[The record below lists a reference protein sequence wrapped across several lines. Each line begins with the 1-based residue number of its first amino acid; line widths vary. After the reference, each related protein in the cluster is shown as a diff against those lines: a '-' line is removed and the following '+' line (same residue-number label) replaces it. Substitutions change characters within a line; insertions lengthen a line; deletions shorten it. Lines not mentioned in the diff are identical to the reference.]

1 MIQLLYILF
10 FIIIL
15 ADFIFERYLDWLN
28 SNHWSHEMP
37 CEVNGIYKEEVYRK
51 SQLYERAKYNFS
63 KVSGSFSFL
72 LVIILMATGFFG
84 WLDQEVRSF
93 IDHPVWTS
101 MIFFAILALASE
113 FLSLPFSWY
122 GTFVLEEKFGFNKS
136 SHKTFW
142 VDQIKGLLI
151 SILLGGTILWIIIRI
166 YIASQSYFWLLAFG
180 VLACFMVLLTLLY
193 SNIIVPLFNKQM
205 PIEEGLL
212 RNQIADF
219 CHRVDFKLDN
229 IYIIDGS
236 KRSSKANAYF
246 TGFGRR
252 KRVVLYDT
260 LVEDLTVD
268 EVIAVLAHEI
278 GHYKRKHVTKGLIIS
293 LINLLVTLFVFS
305 LVSRNQLFAQV
316 LGAEQASF
324 HLSVIAFG
332 ILFTP
337 LTFLTSIFLNGY
349 SRKNEFEADNF
360 AAVNHSS
367 SHLSS
372 ALIKLSVNNLSNLTP
387 HPWYVFFHYSHP
399 PLLQRLN
406 KLQAQKS

>member
-205 PIEEGLL
+205 PLEEGLL

-293 LINLLVTLFVFS
+293 LINLLVTFFVFS
-305 LVSRNQLFAQV
+305 LVSRNQLFALV

>member
-51 SQLYERAKYNFS
+51 SQLYERAIYNFS

-205 PIEEGLL
+205 PLEEGLL

-337 LTFLTSIFLNGY
+337 LSFLTSIFLNGY

-406 KLQAQKS
+406 KLQA

>member
-205 PIEEGLL
+205 PLEEGLL

-268 EVIAVLAHEI
+268 EVVAVLAHEI

-337 LTFLTSIFLNGY
+337 LSFLTSIFLNGY

>member
-205 PIEEGLL
+205 PLEEGLL

-337 LTFLTSIFLNGY
+337 LSFLTSIFLNGY

>member
-205 PIEEGLL
+205 PLEEGLL

-268 EVIAVLAHEI
+268 EVVAVLAHEI

>member
-1 MIQLLYILF
+1 
-10 FIIIL
+10 
-15 ADFIFERYLDWLN
+15 
-28 SNHWSHEMP
+28 MP

-51 SQLYERAKYNFS
+51 SQLYERAIYNFS

-205 PIEEGLL
+205 PLEEGLL

-268 EVIAVLAHEI
+268 EVVAVLAHEI

>member
-205 PIEEGLL
+205 PLEEGLL

>member
-51 SQLYERAKYNFS
+51 SQLYERAIYNFS

-205 PIEEGLL
+205 PLEEGLL

>member
-1 MIQLLYILF
+1 
-10 FIIIL
+10 
-15 ADFIFERYLDWLN
+15 
-28 SNHWSHEMP
+28 
-37 CEVNGIYKEEVYRK
+37 
-51 SQLYERAKYNFS
+51 
-63 KVSGSFSFL
+63 
-72 LVIILMATGFFG
+72 
-84 WLDQEVRSF
+84 
-93 IDHPVWTS
+93 

-205 PIEEGLL
+205 PLEEGLL